1 MTLDLFVACIQL
13 ALIIKRGMKKLPPP
27 LLGQSHSES
36 MKCMANKKGEK
47 KQNRDDTFGTPAGTT
62 DKFYDVLIAL
72 AVTVVCRGR
81 KNCQNS
87 SSTNLIGRVQGQVWC
102 TKLSA
107 LFVII
112 LLLRSGDVETNPG
125 PVDRGRWLCLI
136 DS

>member
-1 MTLDLFVACIQL
+1 
-13 ALIIKRGMKKLPPP
+13 
-27 LLGQSHSES
+27 
-36 MKCMANKKGEK
+36 MKCNANKKGK
-47 KQNRDDTFGTPAGTT
+47 KNQGDDFFGTPAGTT
-62 DKFYDVLIAL
+62 DKFYDFLIAL

-87 SSTNLIGRVQGQVWC
+87 SSTNLIGPVQGQVWC

-107 LFVII
+107 FFVII
-112 LLLRSGDVETNPG
+112 LLLRSGDVETNSG